1 MEEKKSC
8 QNSRTLDNLVI
19 QYPEASCTLI
29 FKEIISSL
37 WAIRREIIGSDLI
50 FFIYFAQQLVKPL
63 FELCMFVCQS
73 RHGKICHD
81 FVFSPIA
88 LLKPLQID
96 YKKKFN
102 FSNTMKTRLKRDV
115 VCVCCVVRSFISQAW
130 ISDSKKLRVAK
141 SKWEVCYAFKSKLL
155 YWWGGNLPHLCIWL
169 VRYIRE
175 KFEEMMMS
183 CLGVWFSSW
192 ASSLNDTSYYI
203 WKLPLA
209 LFKITFLR
217 SLQRRS
223 SSVSRICMQQYVFF
237 RAL

>member
-1 MEEKKSC
+1 MDNQHEDKQKQKEYCFSVKKSKEHGRSHYSQIQWKKKKSC

-115 VCVCCVVRSFISQAW
+115 VCVCCVARSFISQA
-130 ISDSKKLRVAK
+130 
-141 SKWEVCYAFKSKLL
+141 
-155 YWWGGNLPHLCIWL
+155 
-169 VRYIRE
+169 
-175 KFEEMMMS
+175 
-183 CLGVWFSSW
+183 
-192 ASSLNDTSYYI
+192 
-203 WKLPLA
+203 
-209 LFKITFLR
+209 
-217 SLQRRS
+217 
-223 SSVSRICMQQYVFF
+223 
-237 RAL
+237 

>member
-1 MEEKKSC
+1 MHSNWLSLCLNFVCLSVSHVMGKSAM
-8 QNSRTLDNLVI
+8 I
-19 QYPEASCTLI
+19 SCFLPSLYWNHFRLI
-29 FKEIISSL
+29 
-37 WAIRREIIGSDLI
+37 IRRSSI
-50 FFIYFAQQLVKPL
+50 FQIQWKLDWKGM
-63 FELCMFVCQS
+63 LC
-73 RHGKICHD
+73 
-81 FVFSPIA
+81 
-88 LLKPLQID
+88 
-96 YKKKFN
+96 
-102 FSNTMKTRLKRDV
+102 
-115 VCVCCVVRSFISQAW
+115 VCVCCVARSFISQAW

-223 SSVSRICMQQYVFF
+223 SSVSRICMQQCVFF